1 MNTLLAESMLES
13 STAGEAAASRLP
25 SGGTCEVSRRSI
37 GSECR
42 GTILIVDDE
51 PINIKVAQKYL
62 AQAGYKNFLSTS
74 EPREAVGMVRRDEP
88 DVIIL
93 DVMMPDVSGLEI
105 LEVIR
110 ADQQMCHL
118 PVLILTAA
126 ADEQTKTTALEL
138 GATDFLTK
146 PVNPSELVP
155 RVRNALIVK
164 AHHDHMAQYSSQLER
179 EVRERTRELAESRLE
194 VIRVLAC
201 AAEYRDKETGNHVLR
216 VGRYAGIIAREL
228 GFSASEAEQL
238 EQAAILHDV
247 GKIGITDS
255 ILLKPGRLDR
265 GEIAMMQNHCKYGA
279 NILRGIPSDGK
290 RGKTRVDEQFESVGN
305 SPILTMAARIA
316 MSHHEKWDG
325 SGYPLG
331 LSGDSIPVEG
341 RITAVADVFDAL
353 RSRRPY
359 KDAIPLNHCFELLQE
374 GRGRD
379 FDPRV
384 LDAFLALKIEV
395 MQIAEELADA

>member
-1 MNTLLAESMLES
+1 MSIQLHDSLLHSAPAVQPAASGPRDTLL
-13 STAGEAAASRLP
+13 
-25 SGGTCEVSRRSI
+25 RSADDALL
-37 GSECR
+37 
-42 GTILIVDDE
+42 GTIMIVDDE
-51 PINIKVAQKYL
+51 PINIKVVEKYL
-62 AQAGYKNFLSTS
+62 TQAGYGTFLSTNK
-74 EPREAVGMVRRDEP
+74 PREAVEMIRREEP

-93 DVMMPDVSGLEI
+93 DVMMPDVSGLDI
-105 LEVIR
+105 LEVVRGDIR
-110 ADQQMCHL
+110 MHHL

-126 ADEQTKTTALEL
+126 ADEQTKTRALET
-138 GATDFLTK
+138 GATDFLNK

-164 AHHDHMAQYSSQLER
+164 AHHDHMALYSSQLES

-194 VIRVLAC
+194 IIRVLAC

-216 VGRYAGIIAREL
+216 VGRYAGIIARQL
-228 GFSASEAEQL
+228 GLSSAETEQL

-247 GKIGITDS
+247 GKIGIADS

-265 GEIAMMQNHCKYGA
+265 GEIAMMQNHCCYGA
-279 NILRGIPSDGK
+279 NILRGIPSDGDRSRALLNK
-290 RGKTRVDEQFESVGN
+290 EFEELGN
-305 SPILTMAARIA
+305 SPILKMAARVA

-331 LSGDSIPVEG
+331 LAGDAIPIEG

-353 RSRRPY
+353 GSRRPY
-359 KDAIPLNHCFELLQE
+359 KDPIPVDRCFELLQE

-384 LDAFLALKIEV
+384 LDAFLARKAEV
-395 MQIAEELADA
+395 TQVAQELADD